1 MHKGMIYIKRYGY
14 LFDEICS
21 YDNLLEAHRRAS
33 EGKRWY
39 KEVKM
44 VDENLDYYLKEIQR
58 MLLNGEFR
66 TSEYIKEIKDEN
78 GKQRNI
84 YKPPY
89 YPDRIVQWAILLVI
103 DKYLIKHLI
112 DYTCSAIP
120 GRGIHTLVKKIKKDL
135 KQKEETKY
143 CLKLDVKKYYES
155 IDHEIAKKKFARRF
169 KDKRLLDVIN
179 EIIDSIDTSPTT
191 SNVGIPIGNY
201 LSQYVGNFYLSDFDH
216 WMKEV
221 KHCKYYYRYMD
232 DIVILS
238 DSKEHLHKLKLE
250 IEEYL
255 KDNLKLRIKENWQVF
270 PIDARGIDF
279 VGYRFFRK
287 YTLLRKRTLKN
298 MIRKLRDLKKK
309 EKLDYH
315 DFCSIFS
322 YIGWIDYC
330 VNQGIYN
337 KYIIPLQYAVN
348 EVYCR
353 EIKGGNYNGVFRVYR
368 K

>member
-1 MHKGMIYIKRYGY
+1 MMCIKRYGY
-14 LFDEICS
+14 LFDKICS

-39 KEVKM
+39 EEVKM
-44 VDENLDYYLKEIQR
+44 VDSNLEYYLTEIQR
-58 MLLNGEFR
+58 MLLNGEFK
-66 TSEYIKEIKDEN
+66 TSEYVKEIKEEN

-84 YKPPY
+84 YKLPY

-103 DKYLIKHLI
+103 DEYLIKHMI

-120 GRGIHTLVKKIKKDL
+120 GRGIHTLVKKIKEDL
-135 KQKEETKY
+135 KNEQEAKY

-155 IDHEIAKKKFARRF
+155 IDHEIAKQKFARKF
-169 KDKRLLDVIN
+169 KDKQLLNVIN

-191 SNVGIPIGNY
+191 PKTGIPIGNY

-238 DSKEHLHKLKLE
+238 SSKEHLHQLRLE

-255 KDNLKLRIKENWQVF
+255 TNNLKLKIKENWQVF
-270 PIDARGIDF
+270 PVDVRGIDF

-287 YTLLRKRTLKN
+287 YTLLRKRTQKN
-298 MIRKLRDLKKK
+298 MIKKLRKMKNKD
-309 EKLDYH
+309 KLDSH
-315 DFCSIFS
+315 DFFCIFS
-322 YIGWIDYC
+322 YVGWTNHC
-330 VNQGIYN
+330 VNKGFDT
-337 KYIIPLQYAVN
+337 KYFIPLQNAIN

-353 EIKGGNYNGVFRVYR
+353 ELRGGNYNGVFRIHR